1 MSKTRCKIWED
12 NNMCAMGR
20 PKKLKDGRSPYT
32 MYLGDGIRKAIDDY
46 VYEVKRVNPDYSR
59 SDFLNEAAEFYL
71 KELAKEESYNKDR
84 ENQQD

>member
-1 MSKTRCKIWED
+1 
-12 NNMCAMGR
+12 MCAMGR

-59 SDFLNEAAEFYL
+59 SDFMNEAAEFYL
-71 KELAKEESYNKDR
+71 NELAKEKGYNKKR
-84 ENQQD
+84 EKRQDLVGSCIC